1 MPALG
6 KGERASGAWIVY
18 ILRCGDGSLYAGITN
33 DLARRLAAHRAGT
46 ASRYT
51 RTHLPVRLVYQEPAA
66 GRPAALR
73 REAAI
78 KRLTRDEKLFL
89 IRPSRRTAAAPA
101 RSKRTGRRTGSGSN
115 RNSR

>member
-1 MPALG
+1 MPASR
-6 KGERASGAWIVY
+6 KAAHAASAWIVY

-89 IRPSRRTAAAPA
+89 IRPARRTAAAPA
-101 RSKRTGRRTGSGSN
+101 RAKRTGRRTGSGSN